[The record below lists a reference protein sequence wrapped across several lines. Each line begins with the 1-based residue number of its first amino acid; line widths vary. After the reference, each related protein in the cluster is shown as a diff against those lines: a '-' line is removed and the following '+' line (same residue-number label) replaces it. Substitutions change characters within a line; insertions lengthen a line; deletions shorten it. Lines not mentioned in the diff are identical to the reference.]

1 MTEQELDILH
11 AYSRQTLSE
20 SEHAELEGKL
30 KTDPYWQTLW
40 ADFQLLSKGIEASG
54 DAQIRQLIQT
64 AGTDYQLRQQQKKR
78 RLWQN
83 LGIAGFL
90 VVVSLIAILWLQQQQ
105 QKFKN
110 LERSQHQSP
119 QALLNQQLDDLETR
133 GYGNRGEQVSPELLQ
148 GLQAIEQQNFNL
160 AIQQLTQV
168 KTKSKLPIAQ
178 FFLGLA
184 YAESDDRTKAIQY
197 WQNLPKDSPEALKK
211 AARYEL
217 SWLYAQHIW
226 TRQRA
231 KTIWKEIARDP
242 VILIKKTCKNYWN
255 NCDNTQNT

>member
-54 DAQIRQLIQT
+54 NAQIRQLIQA
-64 AGTDYQLRQQQKKR
+64 AGTDFQLKQQQKKR
-78 RLWQN
+78 RLWRN
-83 LGIAGFL
+83 LGIAASLGL
-90 VVVSLIAILWLQQQQ
+90 LLLIALLLLQQQK
-105 QKFKN
+105 QKFQN

-133 GYGNRGEQVSPELLQ
+133 GFGNRGEQVSPALLK
-148 GLQAIEQQNFNL
+148 GLQAIEQQNLSL
-160 AIQQLTQV
+160 AIQQLAQV
-168 KTKSKLPIAQ
+168 KTKSELPVAQ

-184 YAESDDRTKAIQY
+184 HAQSGDRTTAIQY
-197 WQNLPKDSPEALKK
+197 WQNMPKDSHEALKK

-217 SWLYAQHIW
+217 SWLYAQRLW

-231 KTIWKEIARDP
+231 KAIWTEIARDP
-242 VILIKKTCKNYWN
+242 RDPHQKDMQKLLE
-255 NCDNTQNT
+255 QLR